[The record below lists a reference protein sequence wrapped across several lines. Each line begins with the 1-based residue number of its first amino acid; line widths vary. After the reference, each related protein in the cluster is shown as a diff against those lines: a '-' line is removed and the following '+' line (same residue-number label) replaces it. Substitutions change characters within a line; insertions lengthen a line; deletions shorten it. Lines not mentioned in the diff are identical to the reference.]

1 MGVFGICVLGVIGAL
16 LAICIKNVKPEY
28 SALISIAICILIII
42 SIVGKLSYIVEY
54 LEIINEYL
62 NLDNKY
68 VFILLKM
75 IGITYISE
83 FAADICKDTGH
94 AAIATQIQVFGK
106 ISILAVS
113 MPIFTNLIDTIDALL

>member
-1 MGVFGICVLGVIGAL
+1 MGVFSICIIGVVGAL

-28 SALISIAICILIII
+28 SALISIAICILMII
-42 SIVGKLSYIVEY
+42 SIVGRLSYIVEY

-68 VFILLKM
+68 VLILLKM
-75 IGITYISE
+75 IGITYLSE

-94 AAIATQIQVFGK
+94 SAIATQIQVFGK

-113 MPIFTNLIDTIDALL
+113 MPVFTNLIDTIDALL